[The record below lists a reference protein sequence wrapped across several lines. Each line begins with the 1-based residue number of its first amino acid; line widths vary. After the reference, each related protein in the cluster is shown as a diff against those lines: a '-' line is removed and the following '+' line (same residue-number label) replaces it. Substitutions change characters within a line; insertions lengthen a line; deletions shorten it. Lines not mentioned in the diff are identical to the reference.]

1 MSKEL
6 NPQEILDK
14 IIEID
19 DRFPRR
25 AYLFVMEAVSYTME
39 KLPIRRHITGRE
51 LTISIKDFAIER
63 FGISVSLV
71 FEEWNI
77 KRTRDFGEI
86 VFNLVNN
93 GLLRK
98 TPDDAI
104 EDFDEVYDFKA
115 VFETE
120 IEIDLETDLKV

>member
-1 MSKEL
+1 M
-6 NPQEILDK
+6 
-14 IIEID
+14 
-19 DRFPRR
+19 
-25 AYLFVMEAVSYTME
+25 
-39 KLPIRRHITGRE
+39 
-51 LTISIKDFAIER
+51 
-63 FGISVSLV
+63 

-93 GLLRK
+93 RLLRK

-120 IEIDLETDLKV
+120 FEIDLETDLKV